1 MSVETLRKEIQA
13 LESDI
18 EGLEERIKTKKSKKA
33 TVAAQVQAR
42 IFLERIFAPYMD
54 GLCDTWGMKPA
65 EGLKLLIKRND
76 SLYRIAYD
84 NREALDEFLSQPE
97 VKVIKSITKPLESVS
112 DEWIKDK
119 MSVLLDV
126 MVKIRPELAN
136 VIMTTPDGEAWF
148 HDSLVGLRNLLFG
161 IPQLNIETP

>member
-1 MSVETLRKEIQA
+1 MSVETLRKQIQE

-18 EGLEERIKTKKSKKA
+18 EGLEERIKIKEKKKA

-54 GLCDTWGMKPA
+54 GLCDTWGMRPE
-65 EGLKLLIKRND
+65 EGLNLLIKKNR
-76 SLYRIAYD
+76 SLDRIAHD

-97 VKVIKSITKPLESVS
+97 VRVITAVARPLGNMPE
-112 DEWIKDK
+112 EWIKDK
-119 MSVLLDV
+119 MTVLLDV

-136 VIMTTPDGEAWF
+136 VILTTPEGEKWF
-148 HDSLVGLRNLLFG
+148 YDSLVGLRNLLFG
-161 IPQLNIETP
+161 IPQLNI

>member
-1 MSVETLRKEIQA
+1 MSVETLRKEIQE

-18 EGLEERIKTKKSKKA
+18 EGLEERIKTKKSNKA

-54 GLCDTWGMKPA
+54 GLCDTWGMRPE
-65 EGLKLLIKRND
+65 EGLELLIMRND
-76 SLYRIAYD
+76 SLDRIAND
-84 NREALDEFLSQPE
+84 NRESLDEFLSQPE
-97 VKVIKSITKPLESVS
+97 VRVITAVARPLGNVS
-112 DEWIKDK
+112 EEWIKDK
-119 MSVLLDV
+119 MGVLLDV

-136 VIMTTPDGEAWF
+136 VIMNTPDGEVWF

-161 IPQLNIETP
+161 IPQLNM